1 MDQIILQINN
11 SRLLGAIS
19 MLTMNICGRYFATE
33 FPTSIDNIAKNKF
46 VRLFIIFSFCFIA
59 TRHILYSIMF
69 VLIILILSKFLL
81 NDKSISYIL
90 SKEQNNKLN
99 KDFSNL
105 EINDDDYKKALFVID
120 NYKKNKIA

>member
-1 MDQIILQINN
+1 MQLNN
-11 SRLLGAIS
+11 SRVLGGIS
-19 MLTMNICGRYFATE
+19 MLTMNICGRYFITE

-59 TRHILYSIMF
+59 TRHILYSILF

-90 SKEQNNKLN
+90 SKDENNINKNSLN
-99 KDFSNL
+99 N
-105 EINDDDYKKALFVID
+105 EITEDDYKKALFIIE
-120 NYKKNKIA
+120 NYKK

>member
-1 MDQIILQINN
+1 MEQIIMQLNN
-11 SRLLGAIS
+11 SRILSGIS
-19 MLTMNICGRYFATE
+19 MLTMNICGRYFITE

-59 TRHILYSIMF
+59 TRHVLYSILF

-90 SKEQNNKLN
+90 SKNENKIN
-99 KDFSNL
+99 KDSLNNEL
-105 EINDDDYKKALFVID
+105 TEDDYKKALFIIE
-120 NYKKNKIA
+120 NYKK

>member
-11 SRLLGAIS
+11 SRLLSGIS

-33 FPTSIDNIAKNKF
+33 FPSSLDKIAKNKF
-46 VRLFIIFSFCFIA
+46 IRIFIIFSFCFIA

-81 NDKSISYIL
+81 NDKSVSYIL
-90 SKEQNNKLN
+90 SKEKDNK
-99 KDFSNL
+99 SSQL
-105 EINDDDYKKALFVID
+105 EITDEDYKKALFIIE
-120 NYKKNKIA
+120 NYKK